1 MGVVTPTCRHKVPEI
16 DCQYCTTSVCW
27 AIVKDSK
34 GMRDSGHD
42 RAVRWARAW
51 LELDDQPVVV
61 GTRRTHGEGADD

>member
-1 MGVVTPTCRHKVPEI
+1 VVNMCRHKVPEI

-34 GMRDSGHD
+34 GMRETGHD
-42 RAVRWARAW
+42 PAVRWARAW

-61 GTRRTHGEGADD
+61 GTRRTHGQPGEGTDG